1 MDIVT
6 DKAIGT
12 DDQNDP
18 EHKVNYY
25 MCTNYHISSDAV
37 TYENT
42 DFWSPVIDTTK
53 PIKTPLVLADK
64 IQADFIDVDDL
75 HVKHLDGA
83 NGTFKGT
90 FDAQATV
97 IDQYD
102 ERYKHKLN
110 LNAEGLELSAV
121 YDADQSAESVTIL
134 PYADPDAYDR
144 GGLVAIT
151 AGYHGSC
158 ALYIGC
164 GRVEGFNQGVEVVT
178 DNMAPHY
185 NISANIHTFI
195 LNVTSDITLH

>member
-1 MDIVT
+1 MAVQKTENGEKKGWQVNKIKGEQGNVGNPGITIRTTVWEAGKEYFDGKTLDGDTLYLDIVT

-37 TYENT
+37 TYEDT

-83 NGTFKGT
+83 DGTFSGT
-90 FDAQATV
+90 
-97 IDQYD
+97 
-102 ERYKHKLN
+102 
-110 LNAEGLELSAV
+110 LSA
-121 YDADQSAESVTIL
+121 ASGSFS
-134 PYADPDAYDR
+134 
-144 GGLVAIT
+144 GNIT
-151 AGYHGSC
+151 AMSGDITGRLNMTTGDIYGHGE
-158 ALYIGC
+158 L
-164 GRVEGFNQGVEVVT
+164 VEG
-178 DNMAPHY
+178 
-185 NISANIHTFI
+185 
-195 LNVTSDITLH
+195 